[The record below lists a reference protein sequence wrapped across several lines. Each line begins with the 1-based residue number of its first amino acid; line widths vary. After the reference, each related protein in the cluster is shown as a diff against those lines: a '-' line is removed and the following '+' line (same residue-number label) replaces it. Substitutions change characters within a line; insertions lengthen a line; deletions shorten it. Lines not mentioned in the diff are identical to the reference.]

1 MPSARL
7 ATTFGSEGDALT
19 RRFRTAAGFVA
30 AVSIV
35 AFCAIQSWRDGCGW
49 PAVVVEHGPLPEV
62 DLAVAETWKVVDR
75 FPSGMTHYPS
85 MGKSR
90 FDPDW
95 VMFHVHQRPGVLLM
109 KLEPWLSEMV
119 WRSLPEQGESA
130 AFCTGDR
137 GFHRLNRIV
146 GLERIRTYGSDS
158 FRNTFAIAFD
168 PEMDVEEAGRK
179 YESLEGVVYAEDDGY
194 FALERQWT
202 EQDAQAEL
210 RLPTVDLRLPTV
222 EEILETGGSR

>member
-1 MPSARL
+1 M
-7 ATTFGSEGDALT
+7 
-19 RRFRTAAGFVA
+19 
-30 AVSIV
+30 
-35 AFCAIQSWRDGCGW
+35 AFCAVQSWRDGCVW

-62 DLAVAETWKVVDR
+62 DLDVAKTWKVVDS
-75 FPSGMTHYPS
+75 FPSGMTHHQS
-85 MGKSR
+85 REKSR
-90 FDPDW
+90 FGPDW

-137 GFHRLNRIV
+137 GFDRLNRIV

-194 FALERQWT
+194 FRLERQWT
-202 EQDAQAEL
+202 EQDEQDAQAEL
-210 RLPTVDLRLPTV
+210 RIPTL